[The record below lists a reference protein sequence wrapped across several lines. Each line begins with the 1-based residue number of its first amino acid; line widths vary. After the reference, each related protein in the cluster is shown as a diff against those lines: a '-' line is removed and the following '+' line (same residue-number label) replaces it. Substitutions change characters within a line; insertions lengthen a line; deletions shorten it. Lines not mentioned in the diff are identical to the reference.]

1 MNDWFILLLLFV
13 CGGLAQLISAKVIQ
27 NRKKQAYVSILIWL
41 VVAISCLVLWTV
53 R

>member
-27 NRKKQAYVSILIWL
+27 NRKKQAYVSVVIWL
-41 VVAISCLVLWTV
+41 AITLSCVILWTV